1 MGRQVAMV
9 QACLEGAKPLFFPG
23 FDSDLIGDRMG
34 SGSVMRSVS
43 KAKFEGS
50 LLGSALPERAG
61 SVTSVWL
68 SMGTL
73 RANLVRRFRS
83 TRTILQI
90 TRHDIEIECYC
101 SGGTAP
107 LLEILSQLLTKRC

>member
-1 MGRQVAMV
+1 
-9 QACLEGAKPLFFPG
+9 
-23 FDSDLIGDRMG
+23 MG

-43 KAKFEGS
+43 KAKFDGS

-83 TRTILQI
+83 TRTILQV
-90 TRHDIEIECYC
+90 TSHNIEIEWYHW

-107 LLEILSQLLTKRC
+107 LLEILSQLSRKRC